1 MAATLLDLPP
11 ELLTAI
17 VDLVV
22 VDSDPGTTA
31 TDSIINLRRTCKAL
45 HDPCH
50 VHFLR
55 CLTCFDVDLT
65 NRSGMTK
72 LLAVSKSPV
81 HAAAIKEILFLYTEP
96 DLVWIMPRLRKA
108 FTNLGSLKDHITIV
122 IDPFAQPK
130 TNKRVTKH
138 DSWCL
143 VNNVLVAA
151 ALSKLTVD
159 EIHVRARRD
168 SLTDIAVPVDSP
180 EIKYGDLLWYMHT
193 RLVDEQHKGFKDFDG
208 WGIPVLVADFQSAGS
223 MSYHYAQASLK
234 VNGLSHDH
242 WIQLKPWSR
251 TLVPQKI
258 EIQGGE
264 FMTFELQH
272 FFFHTRANSLG
283 THSLTIIN
291 SKPIHEW
298 PPEEHETTRME
309 TLLRVFVRW
318 GLELEHCRLESIW
331 DASTD
336 AEAPS
341 FSGEERVIMEGK
353 EHIQAALPQ
362 LRARFLQKQEG

>member
-1 MAATLLDLPP
+1 
-11 ELLTAI
+11 
-17 VDLVV
+17 
-22 VDSDPGTTA
+22 
-31 TDSIINLRRTCKAL
+31 
-45 HDPCH
+45 
-50 VHFLR
+50 
-55 CLTCFDVDLT
+55 
-65 NRSGMTK
+65 
-72 LLAVSKSPV
+72 
-81 HAAAIKEILFLYTEP
+81 
-96 DLVWIMPRLRKA
+96 MPRLRKA

-159 EIHVRARRD
+159 GIHVRARRH
-168 SLTDIAVPVDSP
+168 SLTDVAVPVDSS
-180 EIKYGDLLWYMHT
+180 EINYGDLLWYMHT
-193 RLVDEQHKGFKDFDG
+193 RLVDEQHKDFKDFDG

-234 VNGLSHDH
+234 
-242 WIQLKPWSR
+242 
-251 TLVPQKI
+251 
-258 EIQGGE
+258 

-298 PPEEHETTRME
+298 PPED
-309 TLLRVFVRW
+309 
-318 GLELEHCRLESIW
+318 IW

-362 LRARFLQKQEG
+362 LRARFL